1 MTGMTTKLQ
10 DLVEPVV
17 EGLGYELWG
26 MEFSRGGKQSTL
38 QIFIEHADGVG
49 IDDCEK
55 VSRQVSSVF
64 EVEDPIT
71 GEYRLEV
78 SSPGI
83 DRNLYKLEHYVR
95 YQGERA
101 VLRLRFP
108 FEGRRKFSGTLSG
121 VENDDVVIHV
131 DDHEFLLPFEMIER
145 ANLVVSL

>member
-17 EGLGYELWG
+17 EGLGFDLWG

-49 IDDCEK
+49 IEDCEK

-83 DRNLYKLEHYVR
+83 DRNLYKPEHYER
-95 YQGERA
+95 YKGERA
-101 VLRLRFP
+101 LVRLRFP
-108 FEGRRKFSGTLSG
+108 FEGRRKFTGTLSG
-121 VENDDVVIHV
+121 IENDEVVIHV
-131 DDHEFLLPFEMIER
+131 DEHEFLLPFEMIER
-145 ANLVVSL
+145 AHLVVSL